1 MKHVKILVVY
11 DSGTGNTEKMAR
23 AVAAGAKSAKGV
35 RVAVKRAART
45 TPKDLLGADA
55 VIVGSPTYYGLLS
68 APVKALFDRSV
79 KVHGQLE
86 GKVGAAFASAG
97 GTATGAET
105 TILSILQAL
114 LVHGM
119 IVQGR
124 AHDKHYGAASVGAP
138 NREAVKLCRELG
150 ARTARLTVALRGA
163 TSARA

>member
-1 MKHVKILVVY
+1 MKLSKILVVY
-11 DSGTGNTEKMAR
+11 DSRTGNTEKMAH
-23 AVAAGAKSAKGV
+23 AVAAGAKSVK
-35 RVAVKRAART
+35 AVTVTLKPAART
-45 TPKDLLGADA
+45 TPKDLLAADG

-68 APVKALFDRSV
+68 APVKAFFDRSV
-79 KVHGQLE
+79 KVHGRLE

-124 AHDKHYGAASVGAP
+124 AHDKHYGVASVGAP

-150 ARTARLTVALRGA
+150 ARTARLVVALHGSTPA
-163 TSARA
+163 

>member
-1 MKHVKILVVY
+1 MKNPQILVVY
-11 DSGTGNTEKMAR
+11 DSRTGNTEKMAR
-23 AVAAGAKSAKGV
+23 AVADGAKGV
-35 RVAVKRAART
+35 AGVGVTLKQAART
-45 TPKDLLGADA
+45 RPKDLLGVDG

-68 APVKALFDRSV
+68 APVKAFFDRSV
-79 KVHGQLE
+79 RVHGKLE

-124 AHDKHYGAASVGAP
+124 ASDKHYGVASVGAP
-138 NREAVKLCRELG
+138 NREAIKLCRELG
-150 ARTARLTVALRGA
+150 ARTARLAVALHGSKKA
-163 TSARA
+163 